1 MQENTTEQQ
10 NNANNVSGLR
20 IRNLNYI
27 FIVSLLALAVVIF
40 VITGILSLRYDELI
54 RTTDDYHRIE
64 KDARMVQ
71 SASDELTRDAQLFV
85 MTGGRNYLDAYFKEA
100 DETKRRET
108 AIKDLEELDVTDSL
122 ISLLENSVKESMNLM
137 LLEYEAMR
145 YAAEGYGYDI
155 EDLPKQIQ
163 RIKLPETA
171 KNMTDA
177 EKIDRAQEIAYGP
190 EYYAYKMRISGYE
203 DQYLEKALLL
213 MDEIQQEEKIQIRM
227 FLLVQRITLVLIGVI
242 GLILF
247 FAIARMVV
255 HPLDN
260 AVNSIAGG
268 ERINPISGTYE
279 IKYMSQTY
287 NEFHQD
293 SMDLQKRLKQ
303 DAERDEL
310 TGVLNRRGYH
320 MVIDRLASETYPI
333 ALLVMDVDDF
343 KLVNDQHG
351 HSMGDVALK
360 KVAHLLLH
368 TFRGTDITSR
378 IGGDEF
384 TVIMSGITESNTE
397 VIIKKINLLNDTLK
411 NPGTDDCPPMS
422 LSVGCAFS
430 HAGYNSHLFAVADEK
445 MYEAKQAGGGT
456 VRFAQSLE

>member
-1 MQENTTEQQ
+1 MQENATEQQ
-10 NNANNVSGLR
+10 DSKSEVSGLR

-27 FIVSLLALAVVIF
+27 FIVSLLLLAVIIF
-40 VITGILSLRYDELI
+40 VITGLLSRRYDELI
-54 RTTDDYHRIE
+54 KTTDEYHRIE
-64 KDARMVQ
+64 EDARMVQ

-85 MTGGRNYLDAYFKEA
+85 MTGGRNYLDSYFKES
-100 DETKRRET
+100 DVTKRRET
-108 AIKDLEELDVTDSL
+108 AIKDLEDLEATDSL
-122 ISLLENSVKESMNLM
+122 VDLLENSVKESMNLM
-137 LLEYEAMR
+137 LLEFEAMR

-155 EDLPKQIQ
+155 EDLPDQIQ
-163 RIKLPETA
+163 RIRLPETVE
-171 KNMTDA
+171 KLSDQ
-177 EKIDRAQEIAYGP
+177 EKINRAQEIAYGP

-203 DQYLEKALLL
+203 EQYLEKALVL
-213 MDEIQQEEKIQIRM
+213 MDEIQKEERNQMRQ
-227 FLLVQRITLVLIGVI
+227 FLLIQRITIIVIAVI

-247 FAIARMVV
+247 VTIARMVV
-255 HPLDN
+255 HPLDS
-260 AVNSIAGG
+260 AVSSIADG
-268 ERINPISGTYE
+268 ERISPIHGTYE

-293 SMDLQKRLKQ
+293 SRELQKRLKQ

-320 MVIDRLASETYPI
+320 TVIDRLAAETYPI

-343 KLVNDQHG
+343 KLVNDQYG
-351 HSMGDVALK
+351 HATGDLALK

-384 TVIMSGITESNTE
+384 TVIMTGVTENNKA
-397 VIIKKINLLNDTLK
+397 VIINKISILNETLK
-411 NPGTDDCPPMS
+411 HPGTDDCPPMT

-430 HAGYNSHLFAVADEK
+430 STGYNNHLFSSADER
-445 MYEAKQAGGGT
+445 MYEAKKAGGGT
-456 VRFAQSLE
+456 IRFASI

>member
-1 MQENTTEQQ
+1 MQENQTEQKD
-10 NNANNVSGLR
+10 NNNKVGGLR

-27 FIVSLLALAVVIF
+27 FIVTLLGLASVIF
-40 VITGILSLRYDELI
+40 FSTWLLSKQYDNMI
-54 RTTDDYHRIE
+54 KTTDDYHRIE
-64 KDARMVQ
+64 ADARMVQ

-108 AIKDLEELDVTDSL
+108 AIKDLEELEATDSL
-122 ISLLENSVKESMNLM
+122 VELLENSVKESMNLM

-145 YAAEGYGYDI
+145 YAAEGYGYEI
-155 EDLPKQIQ
+155 EDLPDQIQ
-163 RIKLPETA
+163 KISLPESA
-171 KNMTDA
+171 KDMTDA
-177 EKIDRAQEIAYGP
+177 EKIDKAQEIAFGP

-203 DQYLEKALLL
+203 EQYLEKALLL
-213 MDEIQQEEKIQIRM
+213 MDGIQHNERSRMTGYIWIQR
-227 FLLVQRITLVLIGVI
+227 FTVLFIVVIGVV
-242 GLILF
+242 LF
-247 FAIARMVV
+247 LAISRMVV

-260 AVNSIAGG
+260 AVNSISDG
-268 ERINPISGTYE
+268 ERIYPINGTYE

-320 MVIDRLASETYPI
+320 MVIDRLAAETYPI

-343 KLVNDQHG
+343 KLVNDNHG
-351 HSMGDVALK
+351 HSTGDVALK

-384 TVIMSGITESNTE
+384 TVIMSGVTEKNKETIE
-397 VIIKKINLLNDTLK
+397 NKINLLNETLLH
-411 NPGTDDCPPMS
+411 PGADECPPLS

-430 HAGYNSHLFAVADEK
+430 ATGYNSRLFTIADEK
-445 MYEAKQAGGGT
+445 MYEAKNAGGGT
-456 VRFAQSLE
+456 IRFS